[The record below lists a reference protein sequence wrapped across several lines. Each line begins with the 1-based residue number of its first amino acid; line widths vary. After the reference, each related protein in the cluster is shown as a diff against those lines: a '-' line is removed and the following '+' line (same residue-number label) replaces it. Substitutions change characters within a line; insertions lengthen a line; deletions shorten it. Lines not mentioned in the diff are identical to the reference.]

1 MKAKDIWKEKDFIPT
16 KNAKSLSS
24 LIGPYSKLIESVPAI
39 GAICQRRNNLTVFNG
54 MNIDKIGVSNPT
66 PGKYKEMVIKAADMI
81 ITHIRQSK
89 PILVWG
95 DYDVDGMTATSIMY
109 LILKECGGK
118 VEWGIPSRETDGYGM
133 SYDAIRAKCP
143 QPGLV
148 ITVDNGIT
156 GHEVTGLLKNNDYT
170 VIITDHHL
178 PEETLPGA
186 DLVVNPKCYL
196 TEEDDEYMA
205 SGCYVSAQI
214 ALKVCE
220 QLRLALYD
228 KYLNIANS
236 MISMSIVSDIIDLN
250 PTLRLQMI
258 AGLVALNTSEH
269 DGINAL
275 LKMCFGKSN
284 NREIT
289 SQTLAFNVVP
299 KLNAAGRMD
308 SVINGM
314 NVLNCV
320 FDESFGKATAL
331 ICANDLKSL
340 NTKRKIVEDQVFKQA
355 YVMLEEYKDNTP
367 PAIVVYHPE
376 WMAGIVGI
384 VAARI
389 VEDFHVPAIVLC
401 GSKDKVHGSG
411 RAPDGI
417 DLHSCIGACAE
428 HITQF
433 GGHKAAAGVS
443 LTEDKVDDFRKAFI
457 QAVIDN
463 TKDYVP
469 VYEYDAEVKIVDL
482 MDVRLLMFLSNVE
495 PTGKGNDPVTFRIND
510 VVVTNTFYKG
520 EALNMVISDET
531 GMYMT
536 IERWHAPAGWA
547 GILNHRI
554 DVLVS
559 ASFLYFTGNTN
570 VSWRI
575 EAIRDVTMELS

>member
-1 MKAKDIWKEKDFIPT
+1 
-16 KNAKSLSS
+16 
-24 LIGPYSKLIESVPAI
+24 
-39 GAICQRRNNLTVFNG
+39 
-54 MNIDKIGVSNPT
+54 MN
-66 PGKYKEMVIKAADMI
+66 
-81 ITHIRQSK
+81 
-89 PILVWG
+89 
-95 DYDVDGMTATSIMY
+95 
-109 LILKECGGK
+109 
-118 VEWGIPSRETDGYGM
+118 PS
-133 SYDAIRAKCP
+133 
-143 QPGLV
+143 
-148 ITVDNGIT
+148 
-156 GHEVTGLLKNNDYT
+156 
-170 VIITDHHL
+170 
-178 PEETLPGA
+178 
-186 DLVVNPKCYL
+186 
-196 TEEDDEYMA
+196 
-205 SGCYVSAQI
+205 
-214 ALKVCE
+214 
-220 QLRLALYD
+220 
-228 KYLNIANS
+228 
-236 MISMSIVSDIIDLN
+236 
-250 PTLRLQMI
+250 
-258 AGLVALNTSEH
+258 
-269 DGINAL
+269 
-275 LKMCFGKSN
+275 
-284 NREIT
+284 
-289 SQTLAFNVVP
+289 
-299 KLNAAGRMD
+299 
-308 SVINGM
+308 
-314 NVLNCV
+314 
-320 FDESFGKATAL
+320 
-331 ICANDLKSL
+331 
-340 NTKRKIVEDQVFKQA
+340 VFKQA

-417 DLHSCIGACAE
+417 DLYSCIGACAK

-520 EALNMVISDET
+520 EALNLVISDET